1 MRTAMR
7 RIGRADDACAR
18 NAPIGMARVCGMG
31 LAALLHAGTVLAQLP
46 GSAAGEGSPANALPA
61 IAAPAAAPDPA
72 SPASPQPSAALPSAA
87 MPDAGVPSVMEP
99 AELPVQE
106 LQFWRQRM
114 RDAIQQHMSV
124 PQSIPLDAH
133 VELEVSL
140 LPSGLAGDVTT
151 RRASGFPDLDAAL
164 RRAVLEATPLPLP
177 SQPQAY
183 ARLRRFSVLY
193 EVRSGVRVVDA
204 PAPSPQTPRTE
215 SFACRAP
222 DAAKAPDCTSGGSR
236 ADLLTCFAQAVRART
251 LGVAAACGADVY
263 PQEARRNVW
272 EGTVQ
277 VGISF
282 ESAGRLSVVAVA
294 ESSGHEVLDQR
305 AVDLVRE
312 SIVPPPPELLATAFM
327 VQVPVVFRMQAA
339 QPDAAPAAKP
349 PAAAPKPSAKPK
361 GGKAKKPAKKPKKST
376 ARKRRV

>member
-1 MRTAMR
+1 MRKIDRQIFAR
-7 RIGRADDACAR
+7 RRT
-18 NAPIGMARVCGMG
+18 ARVCVVG
-31 LAALLHAGTVLAQLP
+31 LGALLHAGVVLPQLP
-46 GSAAGEGSPANALPA
+46 LPSTAEGSPAGAPVPATPTEPALPPSA
-61 IAAPAAAPDPA
+61 L
-72 SPASPQPSAALPSAA
+72 PQPSTAPPA
-87 MPDAGVPSVMEP
+87 DMEP

-106 LQFWRQRM
+106 LQFWRQRI

-140 LPSGLAGDVTT
+140 LSNGLAGDITT

-204 PAPSPQTPRTE
+204 PAPSPQTPRSE

-222 DAAKAPDCTSGGSR
+222 DAAKAPDCASGGSR

-263 PQEARRNVW
+263 PLEARRNAW

-277 VGISF
+277 IEIGF
-282 ESAGRLSVVAVA
+282 ESAGRLSVVSVA

-312 SIVPPPPELLATAFM
+312 SIVPPPPELLASAFM
-327 VQVPVVFRMQAA
+327 VQVPVVFRMQEA
-339 QPDAAPAAKP
+339 QPDAAPAATP